1 MQYIFCTSTIIEGV
15 NTSAKNVILLDGKKG
30 SNNIDFFD
38 YSNIKGRS
46 GRLMEHYI
54 GTIYNFV
61 PVPEK
66 TSIIIDIPF
75 YEQNKNI
82 LSDEILINIKK
93 EDVQEQ
99 VLERYENLYKIDS
112 KLMEIIKKNGTN
124 VNGQMNIYYALLRDI
139 NTSQYS
145 NIAWSQMPNWNQ
157 LIYILGLSER
167 NIFSFDNRHD
177 IVSAKQLAHYV
188 DTYRKSKNINAIIS
202 DIYTKNLSKIKKLT
216 GEQKIAQLDKAIEA
230 GFHIYRHWFQFS
242 VPKAFRVIDNLQ
254 RYVCEQNGK
263 KAGSYSYFVQQLET
277 DFIQENMSILTEYG
291 IPINTIHQISRYI
304 PTTLEEDSVLDFIRE
319 NKEVIY
325 HNLLQYEIDR
335 LNQAL

>member
-1 MQYIFCTSTIIEGV
+1 ME
-15 NTSAKNVILLDGKKG
+15 DEP
-30 SNNIDFFD
+30 
-38 YSNIKGRS
+38 IKA
-46 GRLMEHYI
+46 
-54 GTIYNFV
+54 F
-61 PVPEK
+61 
-66 TSIIIDIPF
+66 
-75 YEQNKNI
+75 
-82 LSDEILINIKK
+82 
-93 EDVQEQ
+93 
-99 VLERYENLYKIDS
+99 
-112 KLMEIIKKNGTN
+112 
-124 VNGQMNIYYALLRDI
+124 YAL
-139 NTSQYS
+139 
-145 NIAWSQMPNWNQ
+145 
-157 LIYILGLSER
+157 
-167 NIFSFDNRHD
+167 H
-177 IVSAKQLAHYV
+177 
-188 DTYRKSKNINAIIS
+188 AIIS